1 MANKPGNKYRYQYG
15 SAAYKYNTQAYPAS
29 HEEQEQSQSLS
40 RKYIQK
46 QKKENFLFNLK
57 MGICG
62 VVLFGAAISF
72 VYVSAQLSIKQNEL
86 KAINTQLRDTKSA
99 INSIQSTIAST
110 LNLEYIQYMAATQLN
125 MSEPLP
131 HQVVY
136 IELPKENHTVY
147 NE

>member
-1 MANKPGNKYRYQYG
+1 MANKPGSQHRYQYG
-15 SAAYKYNTQAYPAS
+15 SEAYKYNSVPYQIPQDVQQPLT
-29 HEEQEQSQSLS
+29 
-40 RKYIQK
+40 RKHIK
-46 QKKENFLFNLK
+46 QKNRENLAFNLK

-62 VVLFGAAISF
+62 LILFGAAISF

-86 KAINTQLRDTKSA
+86 KIINTQLRDTKSA

-110 LNLEYIQYMAATQLN
+110 LNLEYIQYMASTQLN

-136 IELPKENHTVY
+136 IELPKESHTVY